1 MLKQQ
6 IQQDSNEALK
16 TGEQFKLGV
25 LRMLLAAIT
34 TKEKEKRYK
43 ISKEKPEAK
52 EQELVKESELTDDQI
67 IEVISS
73 EIKKRKDAIVLYEKG
88 NRPELADKEKKEIEV
103 LQKYLPEQLSD
114 DELMKLIKESI
125 EKVVGKEIHPVKSA
139 EGGVS
144 QDAKQ
149 FNRVNAE
156 LRGNEKE
163 VVLPILSLQS
173 SVKER
178 IPILGDFY
186 KKIFEV
192 TGVPDS
198 IIDYACGLNPLTYF
212 WMNLPMVQYK
222 AFDIDEEEVD
232 FLNAAFKLLG
242 VKNVAAHLGDVLCDP
257 AKRSQGPLSGPTN
270 LESADVVFLLKLLP
284 CLEHQK
290 KNSGIEIIK
299 KLKCKFVVVS
309 FPVKSLGGK
318 KEGMADFYSNNFKK
332 MVESAYTESS
342 GETKMERWEVKELLF
357 DTELVFVI
365 KK

>member
-1 MLKQQ
+1 MTDLDNIVQSIKKSKKYKSIYDKT
-6 IQQDSNEALK
+6 IQRIVGDLASKNIK
-16 TGEQFKLGV
+16 TGEIEKKSKNLLHQIWGAFYSSRPGFEKV
-25 LRMLLAAIT
+25 LR
-34 TKEKEKRYK
+34 
-43 ISKEKPEAK
+43 
-52 EQELVKESELTDDQI
+52 
-67 IEVISS
+67 
-73 EIKKRKDAIVLYEKG
+73 
-88 NRPELADKEKKEIEV
+88 ELARN
-103 LQKYLPEQLSD
+103 YA
-114 DELMKLIKESI
+114 
-125 EKVVGKEIHPVKSA
+125 EIHPVKSA